1 MFCIGSFWGI
11 LEERIE
17 SQFTYGRNML
27 TVNFLRCMNSITRTR
42 KFPKTEISPLAAYK
56 GNLTAGQGRTLSL
69 SW

>member
-1 MFCIGSFWGI
+1 M
-11 LEERIE
+11 E

-56 GNLTAGQGRTLSL
+56 GNLTAGQGWTLSL